1 MSPHHWL
8 KALYVNNSPAHYSKV
23 KTTLLNRWESFQLQ
37 TPKIKKNK
45 SKPSYCP
52 RTYQV
57 RYCDL
62 NKGWQQFR
70 LDPNWT
76 IECYRGLISTNYLTI
91 SQWWIQNIAQKP
103 RSAYPRTLKLGAGPK
118 KVPKTR
124 WTTWKRQLS
133 QIRKQIYSSCIMS
146 LLNMRYNSPYTH
158 LSTVRKQKHII
169 HTFLI
174 SCANYFDVLS

>member
-37 TPKIKKNK
+37 TPKIKKKK

-91 SQWWIQNIAQKP
+91 IDYLISVVAIAS
-103 RSAYPRTLKLGAGPK
+103 SALWTSDESKILPK
-118 KVPKTR
+118 NPDLLTHVP
-124 WTTWKRQLS
+124 WNLEQA
-133 QIRKQIYSSCIMS
+133 QRKF
-146 LLNMRYNSPYTH
+146 
-158 LSTVRKQKHII
+158 QKHAEL
-169 HTFLI
+169 HGKG
-174 SCANYFDVLS
+174 SCPKSGNRYIRVA